1 MMRVKHLDV
10 VKFIAQGN
18 FSMVYEV
25 RSTKGVDKGKSYAL
39 KRFYLIKKVAVKC
52 ALREQRILKLL
63 ATHEIRLFFVQTLVY
78 GLFTL
83 RKPIVVLNKCS
94 GMGLVDI
101 LHFRFPLNV
110 QHARFYCSEI
120 IAGLQQIH
128 ALGIVHLD
136 IKPSNMLLSHSGH
149 IQITNFACAYDTTR
163 NQRPPKPEDFQGTR
177 YFMAPEIATKQSISF
192 AADIWNVGMT
202 MGRMLSPYTRPNGET
217 TMDQEEIIQLGLWTV
232 KGFEDMIEPLKFFFQ
247 SCLRMKLWQRPSI
260 EEIKQMELFSDVNWE
275 VEALMNRTPP
285 YHIAELLDQVERE
298 KHSID
303 KSLIKSVRR
312 EDQPRLRGAVYSAR
326 DLVIDSHLPIQY
338 DSRVLARNRM
348 APDVVADHFN
358 EEVDRTHP

>member
-1 MMRVKHLDV
+1 MRVKHLDV

-25 RSTKGVDKGKSYAL
+25 RSTKGVDKAKSYAL

-78 GLFTL
+78 GLFKP

-101 LHFRFPLNV
+101 LHFRFPLSV

-136 IKPSNMLLSHSGH
+136 IKPSKMLLSLSDH
-149 IQITNFACAYDTTR
+149 IQVADSDCAYDTTN
-163 NQRPPKPEDFQGTR
+163 NQAPPTHEDFEGASYYQ
-177 YFMAPEIATKQSISF
+177 
-192 AADIWNVGMT
+192 
-202 MGRMLSPYTRPNGET
+202 
-217 TMDQEEIIQLGLWTV
+217 
-232 KGFEDMIEPLKFFFQ
+232 PL
-247 SCLRMKLWQRPSI
+247 
-260 EEIKQMELFSDVNWE
+260 
-275 VEALMNRTPP
+275 
-285 YHIAELLDQVERE
+285 
-298 KHSID
+298 
-303 KSLIKSVRR
+303 
-312 EDQPRLRGAVYSAR
+312 
-326 DLVIDSHLPIQY
+326 
-338 DSRVLARNRM
+338 
-348 APDVVADHFN
+348 
-358 EEVDRTHP
+358 